1 MDELKGQSVPFRPTT
16 LQHGDLSGHR
26 RCFPTAGS
34 MGLILCHSCGLLNP
48 AAQLEQDGAADD
60 ETPRCQRCHAPL
72 HARKSRSLDRTWA
85 LVLAAIILYIP
96 ANLLPMTITNSLLG
110 SQRDTIMS
118 GVIYFWHEGDY
129 LVSSVIFAA
138 SVFIPML
145 KLLILLFLLIAV
157 HQQSS
162 RKWHFQPV
170 QCALLYRVVEFVGR
184 WSMIDVF
191 VVTLLTALVQMQSIA
206 TILAGPGAVAFG
218 AVVVLT
224 MLASLSFDPRIIWDN
239 YDKNQDKRQDAN
251 QSTSQGESQDASQQS
266 ANRNMGAEGQQQP
279 SSLLSHQVNLS

>member
-1 MDELKGQSVPFRPTT
+1 MSELNGQSVPFHPTR
-16 LQHGDLSGHR
+16 LRHADLYGHR
-26 RCFPTAGS
+26 RCFPTARS
-34 MGLILCHSCGLLNP
+34 MGLLLCHSCGLLNP
-48 AAQLEQDGAADD
+48 AGQPAAADED
-60 ETPRCQRCHAPL
+60 ADTPYCQRCHAPL
-72 HARKSRSLDRTWA
+72 HARKTRSLSRTLA
-85 LVLAAIILYIP
+85 LLLAAIILYIP

-110 SQRDTIMS
+110 SQKDTIMS

-129 LVSSVIFAA
+129 LVSSVIFMA
-138 SVFIPML
+138 SIFIPML

-157 HQQSS
+157 HQQAS

-239 YDKNQDKRQDAN
+239 YDATHDADHYTTRDITH
-251 QSTSQGESQDASQQS
+251 SRGPDGGDDMTA
-266 ANRNMGAEGQQQP
+266 AP
-279 SSLLSHQVNLS
+279 SSALKQ

>member
-1 MDELKGQSVPFRPTT
+1 MDELNGQSVPFRPTR
-16 LQHGDLSGHR
+16 LEHGDLSGHR
-26 RCFPTAGS
+26 RCFPTARS
-34 MGLILCHSCGLLNP
+34 MGLVLCHSCGLLNP
-48 AAQLEQDGAADD
+48 LTAVQAEAGIEA
-60 ETPRCQRCHAPL
+60 EVPRCQRCHATL
-72 HARKSRSLDRTWA
+72 HARKSSSLNRTWA

-129 LVSSVIFAA
+129 LVSTVIFAA

-157 HQQSS
+157 HQQAS

-239 YDKNQDKRQDAN
+239 YDQNQDKNQDKRQAKNQHADLTSATESNSTAGLLPPASGPSHPAN
-251 QSTSQGESQDASQQS
+251 FY
-266 ANRNMGAEGQQQP
+266 
-279 SSLLSHQVNLS
+279 